1 MASQH
6 NLARERFGI
15 EDKVV
20 NTKTVKQPCR
30 REREIHCLTKEIK
43 ALNKKYK
50 RGPVDERERIKDLAS
65 QLQERQR
72 KVRANKR
79 AQFTKDPIRFTRTLL
94 GEAIS
99 GRQTSSREDVEEFLR
114 KTHNDTSRNQ
124 ALDANPNIH
133 RDYDQKKK
141 KKVNISEPSW
151 KEVQEVVKKT
161 ITGSA
166 PGPRGIPY
174 KVYKK
179 CLILLWKNICT
190 VTRYLNAFF
199 EKFSTFLSK
208 CFRISK
214 LSWTFNNEL
223 NNDKLG
229 YIDKLIIIFLT
240 CSL

>member
-15 EDKVV
+15 EDKKV

-141 KKVNISEPSW
+141 KKSQH
-151 KEVQEVVKKT
+151 K
-161 ITGSA
+161 
-166 PGPRGIPY
+166 
-174 KVYKK
+174 
-179 CLILLWKNICT
+179 
-190 VTRYLNAFF
+190 
-199 EKFSTFLSK
+199 
-208 CFRISK
+208 
-214 LSWTFNNEL
+214 
-223 NNDKLG
+223 
-229 YIDKLIIIFLT
+229 
-240 CSL
+240 